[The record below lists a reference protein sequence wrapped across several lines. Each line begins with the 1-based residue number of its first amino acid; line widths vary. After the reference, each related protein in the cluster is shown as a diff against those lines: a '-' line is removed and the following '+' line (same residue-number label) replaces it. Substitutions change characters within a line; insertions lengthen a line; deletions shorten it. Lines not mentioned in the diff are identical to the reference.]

1 MLANKD
7 NSLSSL
13 YVQLTVR
20 IHPTKKSIF
29 ISMGEVE
36 MGGGQMEQSQTRGPR
51 PLNSVGKQP
60 LAYW

>member
-29 ISMGEVE
+29 ISMGEAE
-36 MGGGQMEQSQTRGPR
+36 MGGAKGGSPRLRDQGP
-51 PLNSVGKQP
+51 
-60 LAYW
+60 